1 MPTHSAV
8 ATLTVRAPLELI
20 SVPTITPVADEVRIR
35 VEWTSSTP
43 LDLHVSDG
51 ALLGDPP
58 QVLGANC
65 AGTVIEVGPD
75 VKSLSVDDKVRWH
88 ASTQTLFSPAGGVF

>member
-8 ATLTVRAPLELI
+8 ATVTVRAPLELI
-20 SVPTITPVADEVRIR
+20 SVPTVTPVADEVCIR

-43 LDLHVSDG
+43 LDLHMSDG

-65 AGTVIEVGPD
+65 AGTVVEVGAD
-75 VKSLSVDDKVRWH
+75 AKNLKLYDKVRWH
-88 ASTQTLFSPAGGVF
+88 ASTQALFLSTVGLF